1 MKAKINRGIY
11 INCEACNIA
20 IGPGYLNKQ
29 YIDVGPDKICLSC
42 YEILK
47 KVGFLYFNINGSNFR
62 ILSLDGSEAFIDKE
76 ELEEL
81 LDPEIV

>member
-11 INCEACNIA
+11 INCEACHIA

-47 KVGFLYFNINGSNFR
+47 KEGFLYFNINEANLR
-62 ILSLDGSEAFIDKE
+62 ILLLDGTEMFLDKE
-76 ELEEL
+76 EFEKL
-81 LDPEIV
+81 LNSR